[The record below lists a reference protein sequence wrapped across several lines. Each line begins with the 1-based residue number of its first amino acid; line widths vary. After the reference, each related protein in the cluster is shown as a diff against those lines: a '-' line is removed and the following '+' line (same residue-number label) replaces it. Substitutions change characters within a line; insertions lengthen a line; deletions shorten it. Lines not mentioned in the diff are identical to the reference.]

1 MRVWLTEITATDRFR
16 PVTLDAGAVHRWLT
30 KAADGPRFLW
40 VSPRAGHIVIQSQAP
55 LNREALR
62 QGVRSLYSAERP
74 LHYPTGTRLE
84 LIGII
89 APTKAE
95 SRGEGRRG
103 KIRALPHDEQADWV
117 HRKLSPVLTLDS
129 PINVEPMSPSQGKKT
144 GGHRVLHTR
153 SSFHTYGTIKDPD
166 KLATLLTQGVGRG
179 KRYGTGLILTKEVT
193 I

>member
-1 MRVWLTEITATDRFR
+1 MAQPESTPA
-16 PVTLDAGAVHRWLT
+16 
-30 KAADGPRFLW
+30 KAPTNTYNI
-40 VSPRAGHIVIQSQAP
+40 SPTGCGLPTSLPHSPTTGSQAP